1 MAEEE
6 STGGTTIINRMQQ
19 KAGPLPVWAWIV
31 VVAGVGYLYY
41 KHKQNLAA
49 AAATTPTGPVTVQ
62 NGGSGLVSDTGTQEQ
77 LNDINAGI
85 SSADTQLANIGTN
98 VGTTAGT
105 VKQIAGVVTRPA
117 NLDNPSDIQH
127 YYIIHNT
134 KNGLYY
140 YVNTAN
146 PTSFLM
152 STPTAQSWIRKYH
165 PSVKPLDKIPYYD
178 NGALKFRPTPV
189 TAKKK

>member
-1 MAEEE
+1 MAEDE
-6 STGGTTIINRMQQ
+6 STGGTTIVNRMQQ

-85 SSADTQLANIGTN
+85 SNANTQLATIGTNIGTESKN
-98 VGTTAGT
+98 VN
-105 VKQIAGVVTRPA
+105 QISNVVTRTA
-117 NLDNPSDIQH
+117 NLHDPADVQH
-127 YYIIHNT
+127 YFLVHNQKT
-134 KNGLYY
+134 GKYY
-140 YVNTAN
+140 YVN
-146 PTSFLM
+146 PSEQTSFTL
-152 STPTAQSWIRKYH
+152 TNAAAQGNLKY
-165 PSVKPLDKIPYYD
+165 KPKVY
-178 NGALKFRPTPV
+178 NSNKVPV
-189 TAKKK
+189 FKQGKLVYV